1 MTAPIDVLWQ
11 KQWAHANGAVA
22 PLSSR
27 SRREEEPLGTIGG

>member
-11 KQWAHANGAVA
+11 KQWADADGAVA

-27 SRREEEPLGTIGG
+27 STRTEEPLGTIGV